1 MNIFPLDGKHL
12 SRNHKPIFELSSINL
27 VILLAALATFLIHLY
42 SAPGYGFFGD
52 ELYTIAL
59 SRHLAFGYVDL
70 PPLVPALVA
79 LSRAVLGDSLFALH
93 IVPALAGSV
102 TLVFVCLIAK
112 ELGGKR
118 FAVMLSALGFIVVP
132 IWLSVDSIFCY
143 DCIDQLALAAF
154 LYALVHFLR
163 TGKRKLWLLLGLL
176 AGIACLAKVT
186 ILFLGPGFV
195 VALLASRYRR
205 DLLTPWPWLG
215 ALLCLV
221 VIAPYLL
228 WQIANH
234 WPTVEYWTNYGV
246 GRVYQ
251 ASVTEYLISILVYMN
266 PLLLPLWIVGLYRL
280 FRPFDRTNYAFL
292 GVMFII
298 TLVLMF
304 LLHAPARM
312 LAELFMPLLAAGA
325 VLVEEKT
332 SGRRWEKGA
341 KLAATVYLLAG
352 GVLAVPLSLPI
363 VPPDQLSAFADPS
376 SNLRTRDFNGGSS
389 QYSPLL
395 TGRLRWDELVQ
406 DVAQVY
412 EELPP
417 QDRAI
422 AGIYADWYASAGAI
436 DLLGPQYGLP
446 HAVSGALTYYL
457 WGAGYSWDVMIVVT
471 DKSNELAV
479 FFDECTLTATARY
492 EYDLPVGH
500 PNFYVCRNPKIS
512 ADKIWSS
519 LELYR

>member
-1 MNIFPLDGKHL
+1 MMSNQRRIFGRSAISLT
-12 SRNHKPIFELSSINL
+12 
-27 VILLAALATFLIHLY
+27 ILLAALALFFIHLY

-102 TLVFVCLIAK
+102 TLIFVCLIAK
-112 ELGGKR
+112 ELGGQL

-143 DCIDQLALAAF
+143 DCIDQLMLAVF
-154 LYALVHFLR
+154 LYTLVRFLR
-163 TGKRKLWLLLGLL
+163 TGNHKLWILLGLI
-176 AGIACLAKVT
+176 AGIACMTKAT
-186 ILFLGPGFV
+186 ILFLGPGLV
-195 VALLASRYRR
+195 VALLVSKYRR
-205 DLLTPWPWLG
+205 DVLTPWPWLG
-215 ALLCLV
+215 ALLCLI
-221 VIAPYLL
+221 VIAPYLF

-251 ASVTEYLISILVYMN
+251 ASVTEYLTSILVYMN
-266 PLLLPLWIVGLYRL
+266 PLLLPLWIVGLFRL
-280 FRPFDRTNYAFL
+280 FRPFDRTNYACL
-292 GVMFII
+292 GVMFIV

-304 LLHAPARM
+304 LLHAPARL
-312 LAELFMPLLAAGA
+312 LAELFIPLLAAGA
-325 VLVEEKT
+325 IFVEEKAV
-332 SGRRWEKGA
+332 GRRWEKGA
-341 KLAATVYLLAG
+341 KTAALVYLLAG

-363 VPPDQLSAFADPS
+363 VPPDQLSTLADPF
-376 SNLRTRDFNGGSS
+376 NHLRPQDFNGGSS
-389 QYSPLL
+389 RYSPLL

-412 EELPP
+412 NDLSP
-417 QDRAI
+417 QDRAV
-422 AGIYADWYASAGAI
+422 AGIYADWYSSAGAI
-436 DLLGPQYGLP
+436 DLLGPRSGLP

-457 WGAGYSWDVMIVVT
+457 WGPGYSWEVMIIVT
-471 DKSNELAV
+471 DKSNEMTV
-479 FFDECTLTATARY
+479 FFDECERAATARY
-492 EYDLPVGH
+492 EYDSPVGR
-500 PNFYVCRNPKIS
+500 PNFYICRKPKIS
-512 ADKIWSS
+512 ADEIWSS
-519 LELYR
+519 MALYR